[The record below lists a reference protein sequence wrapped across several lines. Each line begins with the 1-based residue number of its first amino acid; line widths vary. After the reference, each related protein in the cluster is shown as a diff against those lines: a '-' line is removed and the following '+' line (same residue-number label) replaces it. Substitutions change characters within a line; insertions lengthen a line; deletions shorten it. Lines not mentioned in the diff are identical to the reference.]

1 MNSQACDGGFYSFT
15 WTSNRSYVRQ
25 TSRFL
30 LLVLVVTCL
39 RGHLQQAL
47 AVEEALQ
54 AVKSSIS
61 AAGPRHVRLI
71 AVSKFI
77 PADVI
82 RTAHDAGQV
91 DFGENYVQELLDK
104 AAELP
109 NSIRWHFIGRLQS
122 NKVKKLLEL
131 PNLVSIETVDSANLA
146 KRIATV
152 AADTRTE
159 PLDLSIQ
166 VDTSNEETKGGVKPD
181 DATDLA
187 ESIVNLG
194 SSVRLA
200 GLMTIGAPGDLTAF
214 DRLKDVRTK
223 LAEHLQVPEESLQLS
238 MGMSGDFIEAIK
250 RGATS
255 VRVGSSIFGA
265 RPLSRPPRKASVTRC
280 WSTSRLYKVP
290 VPRWPWHAQL
300 GERSERYLLELHLM
314 LRWESRF
321 PGTLSRHQNTLCSVS
336 FLWWIRTGQS
346 SNVIEDG
353 TSIQYFILNRN
364 TDLRFKSSLVQV
376 LKIFVIPPLPCSLSP
391 E

>member
-1 MNSQACDGGFYSFT
+1 MKSQGIDGGFYSFR
-15 WTSNRSYVRQ
+15 WTSNRSWVRQ

-30 LLVLVVTCL
+30 LLVLAVTCL
-39 RGHLQQAL
+39 RGHPQQAL

-61 AAGPRHVRLI
+61 DAAGPRDVRLI

-146 KRIATV
+146 KRIANV
-152 AADTRTE
+152 AADARTE

-166 VDTSNEETKGGVKPD
+166 VDTSNEETKGGVQPQ
-181 DATDLA
+181 DAMDLA

-194 SSVRLA
+194 SVRLA
-200 GLMTIGAPGDLTAF
+200 GLMTIGAAGDLSAF
-214 DRLKDVRTK
+214 DRLKDLRRK
-223 LAEHLQVPEESLQLS
+223 MAKHLQVPEESLQLS
-238 MGMSGDFIEAIK
+238 MGMSGDFKEAIK

-265 RPLSRPPRKASVTRC
+265 RPLTRPPRKAS
-280 WSTSRLYKVP
+280 
-290 VPRWPWHAQL
+290 
-300 GERSERYLLELHLM
+300 
-314 LRWESRF
+314 
-321 PGTLSRHQNTLCSVS
+321 
-336 FLWWIRTGQS
+336 
-346 SNVIEDG
+346 
-353 TSIQYFILNRN
+353 
-364 TDLRFKSSLVQV
+364 
-376 LKIFVIPPLPCSLSP
+376 
-391 E
+391 